1 MAVRVSEIMNR
12 ELFSVVP
19 AEPAD
24 AALGSILALGITGAP
39 VVDEAGKPI
48 GMVSWRDL
56 VGERAGPTAGERMT
70 RPPAT
75 VAAEASIATAARCLA
90 RTGYHRLIVVD
101 ASGRAVGMVS
111 SLDVVRG
118 LMGLPTP
125 HPASFPHLDPE
136 TGLAWTDDSPL
147 DMQELE
153 AAPDGPGVL
162 VILHSGAGAPEK
174 VIWAESAQSVRRRL
188 EELLTTTPPPP
199 LGAWLARGGLR
210 FRAASASSE
219 SERAGAV
226 AAVLRR
232 AAAMPASAPC
242 PDR

>member
-1 MAVRVSEIMNR
+1 
-12 ELFSVVP
+12 
-19 AEPAD
+19 
-24 AALGSILALGITGAP
+24 
-39 VVDEAGKPI
+39 
-48 GMVSWRDL
+48 MVSWRDL
-56 VGERAGPTAGERMT
+56 VGDRAGRTAGERMT

-75 VAAEASIATAARCLA
+75 VAAEGSITTAARRLA

-101 ASGRAVGMVS
+101 ASGRAVGVVS

-136 TGLAWTDDSPL
+136 TGLAWTDDVPL
-147 DMQELE
+147 DMDERG

-162 VILHSGAGAPEK
+162 VILHGGAGTPER
-174 VIWAESAQSVRRRL
+174 VIWAESAPSVRRRL
-188 EELLTTTPPPP
+188 EELLTTTPPPL

-210 FRAASASSE
+210 FRAACGATE
-219 SERAGAV
+219 AERAATV

-232 AAAMPASAPC
+232 AAAMPVSAPC

>member
-1 MAVRVSEIMNR
+1 MAVKVSEIMNR
-12 ELFSVVP
+12 ELFSVGP

-24 AALGSILALGITGAP
+24 ATLASILALGITGAP
-39 VVDEAGKPI
+39 VVDEAGKPL

-56 VGERAGPTAGERMT
+56 VGDQPGRTAGERMT
-70 RPPAT
+70 APPAI
-75 VAAEASIATAARCLA
+75 VAAEASIANAARRLA

-101 ASGRAVGMVS
+101 VSGRAVGIVS

-136 TGLAWTDDSPL
+136 TGLAWTDDVPL
-147 DMQELE
+147 VTDEIG
-153 AAPDGPGVL
+153 AAPEGPGVL
-162 VILHSGAGAPEK
+162 VLRHGGAGTPEK
-174 VIWAESAQSVRRRL
+174 VIWAESAPSVRRRL
-188 EELLTTTPPPP
+188 QEILTTTPPA
-199 LGAWLARGGLR
+199 LLSAWLERGGLR
-210 FRAASASSE
+210 FRAASAASE
-219 SERAGAV
+219 PERAAAV
-226 AAVLRR
+226 AVVLRR

>member
-12 ELFSVVP
+12 ELFSVGP
-19 AEPAD
+19 AEPVD
-24 AALGSILALGITGAP
+24 VVLGSLVALGITGAP
-39 VVDEAGKPI
+39 VVDEAGKPL

-56 VGERAGPTAGERMT
+56 VDGKPGRTAGERMT
-70 RPPAT
+70 APAAT
-75 VAAEASIATAARCLA
+75 LAAEASIASAARRLA
-90 RTGYHRLIVVD
+90 RTGYHRLIVLD
-101 ASGRAVGMVS
+101 HSGRAVGMVS

-125 HPASFPHLDPE
+125 HPASFPHLDQE
-136 TGLAWTDDSPL
+136 TGLAWTDDVPL
-147 DMQELE
+147 EIAELG
-153 AAPDGPGVL
+153 AAPEGPGVL
-162 VILHSGAGAPEK
+162 VLCHGGMGTPEK
-174 VIWAESAQSVRRRL
+174 VVWAESVASVRRRL
-188 EELLTTTPPPP
+188 EEMLTATPPAL

-219 SERAGAV
+219 PERAAAV